1 MLSFALLQ
9 LDQILD
15 ESIRKIMASSELLL
29 MVFSIVDY
37 YDLPFDLQQSQ
48 YRIIQKIADNM
59 NEARATDLIRR
70 NGGLANLIK
79 GFSSHNPRFQ
89 PIITNLIT
97 KLVTLGRRSMDVRT
111 LFALTSQTSNQAL
124 AGLKDVALKLIVDL
138 SENKEEE
145 KGGMNHRH
153 LESEFENFIPHL
165 IDMSKSPQKY
175 PSDFVR
181 FSALQTLANLALRDY
196 LRPQFFSHGAME
208 LFIEVVRNQNASLN
222 TVEAKRIAAKGLVNL
237 VATRKDIRL
246 QVVADLAEEIKLIY
260 RNQLDPVVASYIQTL
275 LHVNDS

>member
-1 MLSFALLQ
+1 
-9 LDQILD
+9 
-15 ESIRKIMASSELLL
+15 
-29 MVFSIVDY
+29 
-37 YDLPFDLQQSQ
+37 
-48 YRIIQKIADNM
+48 M

-79 GFSSHNPRFQ
+79 GFSSHNPRFH

-145 KGGMNHRH
+145 KGGLNHRH

-181 FSALQTLANLALRDY
+181 ISALQTLANLALRDY